1 MKSLTSLSSSSS
13 GCCFFLLSELTT
25 WLFVTVLVSASLSAA
40 PSQAAPFSSWAGKRS
55 GGGGFEG
62 PAHQPDLAQLLHD
75 LQELYMLQGGSPNDL
90 EYLHPAAAS
99 AEKRAPFSSWAG
111 KRAPF
116 SSWAGKR
123 APFSSW
129 AGKRAPF
136 SSWAGKR
143 SGANGQLSGAF
154 LDDEDLAAVEAAD
167 MEAKHRIKRSSVEDE
182 AAAAEAAIL
191 DEDSLEEHARQRRG
205 ANQFSAWGGK
215 RNSNN
220 NNQLRRFTRNAAPN
234 LVSVKVMRPQ
244 RAAFSAW
251 GG

>member
-1 MKSLTSLSSSSS
+1 MRGSSCSSSSS
-13 GCCFFLLSELTT
+13 CLLLLQELTKS
-25 WLFVTVLVSASLSAA
+25 WLFVTLSLSLVVTMSFSAT
-40 PSQAAPFSSWAGKRS
+40 PTEAAPFSSWAGKRS
-55 GGGGFEG
+55 EGGHGG
-62 PAHQPDLAQLLHD
+62 APDLAQLLHD
-75 LQELYMLQGGSPNDL
+75 LQEFYMLQGSR
-90 EYLHPAAAS
+90 YPAAPTELDYMPPS

-129 AGKRAPF
+129 AGKR
-136 SSWAGKR
+136 
-143 SGANGQLSGAF
+143 SGGPQPQEQDSF
-154 LDDEDLAAVEAAD
+154 LDDSDIAE

-182 AAAAEAAIL
+182 PFVHQIQE
-191 DEDSLEEHARQRRG
+191 EGDSLEDHTRQRRG

-215 RNSNN
+215 RN
-220 NNQLRRFTRNAAPN
+220 QLHNRFTRNAPN
-234 LVSVKVMRPQ
+234 NLLVPVKVMRPQ